1 MRWAK
6 EQAYLSQNKNSVPLA
21 HSLEDLEEILI
32 ASCLALSQRLV
43 SGGTSIY
50 SEIEYLVVKDYCK
63 KYGLDSIEVFGI
75 LKEMNA
81 TIERIKND

>member
-1 MRWAK
+1 MQWAK

-21 HSLEDLEEILI
+21 HSLEDVEEILI

-43 SGGTSIY
+43 SGGMNIY

-63 KYGLDSIEVFGI
+63 KYGLDSIEVFMV